1 MTEQNLPPSFKNFVG
16 QNAVIDY
23 GYLENGDTYAI
34 TRLMFHVALYVNPT
48 ADGLYVA
55 YDARYCYCNLMVA
68 MQAVAKF
75 NETQEWW
82 WYQKDHKRNRSVEG
96 RFLVNPAGAL
106 ERILPW
112 DANLVRE
119 GDLTELSC
127 EDEEAILA
135 TMPFFITLEA
145 QQ

>member
-1 MTEQNLPPSFKNFVG
+1 MTEQNLPPSFKNFIE
-16 QNAVIDY
+16 QSNTMHY
-23 GYLENGDTYAI
+23 GVLESGDTYAI

-55 YDARYCYCNLMVA
+55 YDARYCYCGLMVA
-68 MQAVAKF
+68 MQAVDKF

-82 WYQKDHKRNRSVEG
+82 WYQKDHKRNRSVDG

-112 DANLVRE
+112 DAHLVSR
-119 GDLTELSC
+119 GDLTELPC
-127 EDEEAILA
+127 DDEEAILA
-135 TMPFFITLEA
+135 TMPFYITLEA

>member
-1 MTEQNLPPSFKNFVG
+1 MTEQNLPPSFKNFIE
-16 QNAVIDY
+16 QNNTMHY
-23 GYLENGDTYAI
+23 GVLENGDTYAI

-55 YDARYCYCNLMVA
+55 YDARYCYCGLMVA
-68 MQAVAKF
+68 IQAVDKF

-82 WYQKDHKRNRSVEG
+82 WYQKDHKRNRSVDG

-127 EDEEAILA
+127 EDEDAILA
-135 TMPFFITLEA
+135 TLPFFIIREA
-145 QQ
+145 K

>member
-1 MTEQNLPPSFKNFVG
+1 MTEQNLPPSFKNFIE

-55 YDARYCYCNLMVA
+55 YDARYCYCGLMVA

-82 WYQKDHKRNRSVEG
+82 WYQKDHKRNRSVDG

-127 EDEEAILA
+127 EDEDAILA
-135 TMPFFITLEA
+135 TLPFFITREA
-145 QQ
+145 K

>member
-1 MTEQNLPPSFKNFVG
+1 MTEQNLPLSFKNFIG
-16 QNAVIDY
+16 QNNTMHY
-23 GYLENGDTYAI
+23 GVLENGDTYAI

-55 YDARYCYCNLMVA
+55 YDARYCYCGLMVA
-68 MQAVAKF
+68 IQAVDKF

-96 RFLVNPAGAL
+96 RFLVNPSGAL

-135 TMPFFITLEA
+135 TMPFFITMEA